1 MIFPS
6 PLWFLSVSFFLNKQC
21 IEGISVWRSGALKA
35 WCRMQLDGVI
45 HSQDVLKDG
54 SQNRDQGNFGSC
66 SWENKWL
73 LYDWADPESRLLLKP
88 CN

>member
-1 MIFPS
+1 M
-6 PLWFLSVSFFLNKQC
+6 L
-21 IEGISVWRSGALKA
+21 
-35 WCRMQLDGVI
+35 LDSVI
-45 HSQDVLKDG
+45 HSQDVLEDG
-54 SQNRDQGNFGSC
+54 AQNRDQGNFGSC

>member
-1 MIFPS
+1 M
-6 PLWFLSVSFFLNKQC
+6 LLDSVT
-21 IEGISVWRSGALKA
+21 
-35 WCRMQLDGVI
+35 
-45 HSQDVLKDG
+45 HSQDVLEDG
-54 SQNRDQGNFGSC
+54 AQNRDQGNFGSC

>member
-1 MIFPS
+1 M
-6 PLWFLSVSFFLNKQC
+6 
-21 IEGISVWRSGALKA
+21 SVWRNGPFKA
-35 WCRMQLDGVI
+35 WCGMTLDGVM
-45 HSQDVLKDG
+45 HSQDVLEDG
-54 SQNRDQGNFGSC
+54 AQNRDQGNFGSC